1 MTSPRQR
8 KKRAAFLAKQK
19 TAEMVETKP
28 VVAAPVVVK
37 QPEQVVAT
45 PAPPVVVSEPVA
57 AETSAPKPKK
67 LAKNGLVEI
76 KEKAKT
82 SVDQVV
88 EQTKAEVKT
97 ETKE

>member
-19 TAEMVETKP
+19 VAEIVETKSA
-28 VVAAPVVVK
+28 VAAVIVVN

-57 AETSAPKPKK
+57 AETAAPKPKK

-76 KEKAKT
+76 KEKVES

-88 EQTKAEVKT
+88 EQAKPEVKT